1 MMIEVLYWKTTLF
14 VLIAAVATVYGAAL
28 TPTIAEIS
36 KTTKNVRCLR
46 HRPRRPG
53 KANKMNERC
62 IYCRYFESEH
72 EGAFGAV
79 GEDCCSCRICNESE
93 VDCPDFE
100 EKK

>member
-1 MMIEVLYWKTTLF
+1 
-14 VLIAAVATVYGAAL
+14 
-28 TPTIAEIS
+28 
-36 KTTKNVRCLR
+36 
-46 HRPRRPG
+46 
-53 KANKMNERC
+53 MNERC

-100 EKK
+100 EKKMDEIKTCSVCGAPYVGTSCPNCGSKEAPNE